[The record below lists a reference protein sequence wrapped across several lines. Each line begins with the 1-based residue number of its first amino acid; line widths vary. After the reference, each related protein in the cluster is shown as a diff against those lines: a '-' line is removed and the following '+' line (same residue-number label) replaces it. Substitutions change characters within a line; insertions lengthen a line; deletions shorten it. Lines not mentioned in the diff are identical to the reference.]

1 MSENINLE
9 RENISEALNKFK
21 ETRMGEGEPVKAEN
35 NENKIRLDSPAIPT
49 PQDYSKI
56 MSEETDPD
64 LKTTFE
70 VIQLPSK
77 GLFYGNGV
85 SELMVEYMTS
95 KDEDLLTTP
104 SLIESGRALN
114 MLLKRK
120 IKNTNIKPEQ
130 LMDGDR
136 NAVIL
141 SLRVSS
147 YGADYSVNVVDP
159 RTGVPFKTTVDL
171 SKLQYKE
178 LTELPNEN
186 GHFLVEIPMRKKL
199 VEFRLLTSGE
209 DMDLYNKAEA
219 LKEAYGEEISE
230 FNTLKLKS
238 QIISID
244 GNKDRSYINKFVDAM
259 PALDALTIRKKIV
272 DVSPDVDM
280 NYEFTAPDGYK
291 FKSELMIGV
300 DFFFPAI

>member
-1 MSENINLE
+1 MNENINLE

-21 ETRMGEGEPVKAEN
+21 EHRDGSQPKQEQQEN
-35 NENKIRLDSPAIPT
+35 RVNLETTQIPK

-120 IKNTNIKPEQ
+120 IKNTNIRPED

-141 SLRVSS
+141 SLRISS
-147 YGADYSVNVVDP
+147 YGAEYSVSVVDP
-159 RTGVPFKTTVDL
+159 RTGIPFKTTVDL
-171 SKLQYKE
+171 SKLQYKK

-186 GHFLVEIPMRKKL
+186 GHFFVEIPMRKKV

-209 DMDLYNKAEA
+209 DMELYNKAEA
-219 LKEAYGEEISE
+219 LKEAYGEEVSE